1 MDWEARKDIDLR
13 LGAALYRRMRDDQGA
28 FDRDRPP
35 RPGDKAVLG
44 GRVVLVADL
53 GLPDGEVRRMFRD
66 GELAPWV
73 ELEDED
79 PPNG

>member
-1 MDWEARKDIDLR
+1 MGLTWDEKREIDLR
-13 LGAALYRRMRDDQGA
+13 LGAALARRMREDPGA

-53 GLPDGEVRRMFRD
+53 GLSDDEVRRRFRD

-73 ELEDED
+73 ELEDGGE
-79 PPNG
+79 G